1 MNHLRAS
8 HISFLD
14 FTRVASSIAPVHA
27 LNFDFFVCS
36 RAREPVW
43 LSHPLHSEIPK
54 SHLVRSLHR
63 VDRRWRH
70 PHRSGRRRRYSS
82 VVWTPFFNVQNRYRI
97 VDGFARDK
105 MMMQSARRAA
115 SQLCAGRTLSSMM
128 TTTTTTTTTR
138 GVSSGKSHALLSD
151 ANRQRIS
158 EDLRSARI
166 RKLDDAPAHGRRVSL
181 VPLAL
186 FNDNPCVIFTVYED
200 AHRGGKF
207 CGLPSAAVE
216 ESTLL
221 ESSSVATTNA
231 AKRARRALWGDA
243 ESMELLGASHDVVDV
258 QGRTI
263 VTPVLAFLGE
273 VQDATRGRDDVAA
286 ISLDTLASLDGVIAE
301 ENGAPRFIGTLAA
314 SGLRGYEAHA
324 LHAALRVIVGPNM
337 DYKEALYDQFTPGY
351 VRKPLSMPKGEPP
364 TSSAE
369 ASA

>member
-1 MNHLRAS
+1 MSAVYAASTAGGVTRIGRDDDDGIHPSFGLR
-8 HISFLD
+8 
-14 FTRVASSIAPVHA
+14 
-27 LNFDFFVCS
+27 
-36 RAREPVW
+36 
-43 LSHPLHSEIPK
+43 
-54 SHLVRSLHR
+54 
-63 VDRRWRH
+63 
-70 PHRSGRRRRYSS
+70 
-82 VVWTPFFNVQNRYRI
+82 FFNVQNRYRV
-97 VDGFARDK
+97 VDGVARDK
-105 MMMQSARRAA
+105 MMMLSKSARRAA
-115 SQLCAGRTLSSMM
+115 SQLCAGRALSLLTP
-128 TTTTTTTTTR
+128 TTTAR
-138 GVSSGKSHALLSD
+138 GVSSGTSHALLSD

-186 FNDNPCVIFTVYED
+186 FNDNPCVVFTVYED

-243 ESMELLGASHDVVDV
+243 ESSARMQSMELLGASHDVVDV
-258 QGRTI
+258 QGRTV

-301 ENGAPRFIGTLAA
+301 DDGAPRFIGTLAA

-324 LHAALRVIVGPNM
+324 LHAALRVIAGPNM

-351 VRKPLSMPKGEPP
+351 VRKPLSMPKGDPP

>member
-1 MNHLRAS
+1 M
-8 HISFLD
+8 
-14 FTRVASSIAPVHA
+14 
-27 LNFDFFVCS
+27 
-36 RAREPVW
+36 
-43 LSHPLHSEIPK
+43 
-54 SHLVRSLHR
+54 
-63 VDRRWRH
+63 
-70 PHRSGRRRRYSS
+70 
-82 VVWTPFFNVQNRYRI
+82 
-97 VDGFARDK
+97 
-105 MMMQSARRAA
+105 
-115 SQLCAGRTLSSMM
+115 
-128 TTTTTTTTTR
+128 
-138 GVSSGKSHALLSD
+138 SD

-186 FNDNPCVIFTVYED
+186 FNDNPCVVFTVYED

-221 ESSSVATTNA
+221 ESSSVATTSA

-243 ESMELLGASHDVVDV
+243 ESSARMASMELLGASHDVVDV
-258 QGRTI
+258 QGRTV

-301 ENGAPRFIGTLAA
+301 DDGAPRFIGTLAA

-324 LHAALRVIVGPNM
+324 LHAALRVIAGPNV

-351 VRKPLSMPKGEPP
+351 VRKPLSMPKGDDPT

>member
-1 MNHLRAS
+1 
-8 HISFLD
+8 
-14 FTRVASSIAPVHA
+14 
-27 LNFDFFVCS
+27 
-36 RAREPVW
+36 
-43 LSHPLHSEIPK
+43 
-54 SHLVRSLHR
+54 
-63 VDRRWRH
+63 
-70 PHRSGRRRRYSS
+70 
-82 VVWTPFFNVQNRYRI
+82 
-97 VDGFARDK
+97 

-128 TTTTTTTTTR
+128 ATTTTTTTTTR
-138 GVSSGKSHALLSD
+138 AVSSGTSHALLSD

-186 FNDNPCVIFTVYED
+186 FNDNPCVVFTVYDD
-200 AHRGGKF
+200 AHKGGKF

-243 ESMELLGASHDVVDV
+243 ESSARMQSMELLGASHDVVDV

-301 ENGAPRFIGTLAA
+301 DDGAPRFIGTLAA

-324 LHAALRVIVGPNM
+324 LHAALRVIAGPNM

>member
-1 MNHLRAS
+1 
-8 HISFLD
+8 
-14 FTRVASSIAPVHA
+14 
-27 LNFDFFVCS
+27 
-36 RAREPVW
+36 
-43 LSHPLHSEIPK
+43 
-54 SHLVRSLHR
+54 
-63 VDRRWRH
+63 
-70 PHRSGRRRRYSS
+70 
-82 VVWTPFFNVQNRYRI
+82 
-97 VDGFARDK
+97 
-105 MMMQSARRAA
+105 MMMLKSARRAA
-115 SQLCAGRTLSSMM
+115 FQLCAGRTLSLSS
-128 TTTTTTTTTR
+128 TTTTTTTSVR
-138 GVSSGKSHALLSD
+138 GLSSGTGNALLSD

-166 RKLDDAPAHGRRVSL
+166 RKLDDASAHGRRVSL

-186 FNDNPCVIFTVYED
+186 FNDNPCVLFTVYDD

-243 ESMELLGASHDVVDV
+243 ESSARMASMELLGASHDVVDV
-258 QGRTI
+258 QGRTV

-273 VQDATRGRDDVAA
+273 VQDATRGRDDIAA
-286 ISLDTLASLDGVIAE
+286 ISLDTLASLDGVVAE
-301 ENGAPRFIGTLAA
+301 KNGEPRFIGTLAA

-324 LHAALRVIVGPNM
+324 LHAALRVIAGPNM

-351 VRKPLSMPKGEPP
+351 VREPPSVPKGDPP

-369 ASA
+369 SASA